1 MTTAPIKFDTI
12 SAKNLGS
19 FAMPGACQKCLWLK
33 ARIGFNA
40 PWGIF
45 PGIFSTI
52 DSFSKGIST
61 IQIKAGTRAKWMSK
75 CGSIKEQ
82 LPCPHWSKFSY
93 KDQTSGMTLR
103 GSPDEL
109 FRLEDGT
116 IAILDY
122 KTSKFTDHQDDLLPM
137 YQTQLGAYKW
147 LAKQTGLGD
156 TSLTALV
163 YFEPDPAGAVQERIV
178 ESGFQMQFNAHV
190 LPVETNV
197 DEVLALLKSAKE
209 LVSLD
214 VPPASQEKC
223 KDCATIE
230 KIVGIE
236 KMLDM
241 PE

>member
-1 MTTAPIKFDTI
+1 MGQSFVLETI
-12 SAKNLGS
+12 SAKNLGA
-19 FAMPGACQKCLWLK
+19 FALPGTCGKCLWLK
-33 ARIGFNA
+33 ARLGFNT
-40 PWGIF
+40 PWSIF
-45 PGIFSTI
+45 PGIFSTL
-52 DSFSKGIST
+52 DSFSKKIST
-61 IQIKAGTRAKWMSK
+61 LQINAGTRAQWMSK

-82 LPCPHWSKFSY
+82 LPCPHWSKFSC
-93 KDQTSGMTLR
+93 KDPTTGVTLR

-147 LAKQTGLGD
+147 LARMTGLGE

-178 ESGFQMQFNAHV
+178 EAGFQMQFNAHV
-190 LPVETNV
+190 LPVQTDV
-197 DEVLALLKSAKE
+197 DEVLALLKHAKE
-209 LVSLD
+209 HVSLAT
-214 VPPASQEKC
+214 PPPSKAKC
-223 KDCATIE
+223 KDCALVE

-236 KMLDM
+236 KMMEM
-241 PE
+241 PA